1 MSRLPWRR
9 VVEGGFVAYPDGDN
23 VPERLARIRPMVSRS
38 GAYSWSVAYDGANI
52 SGVADSAQEASDAAN
67 EAWGMVPALALKQ
80 NRQAAEEARL
90 SGLIDAAMPTLDPDL
105 TPFAI
110 GTASQAT
117 LTWLITRATKKGQ
130 APGRG
135 KLVNALSVEL
145 YKFRTGERIE

>member
-9 VVEGGFVAYPDGDN
+9 SREGGFVAFPDGDN
-23 VPERLARIRPMVSRS
+23 VPERCARIRPMVSRS
-38 GAYSWSVAYDGANI
+38 GAYSWSAAYDGASI
-52 SGVADSAQEASDAAN
+52 GGVADSAQEASDAAN
-67 EAWGMVPALALKQ
+67 EAWGRVPALALKQ

-117 LTWLITRATKKGQ
+117 LTWLITRATKRAQ